1 MSEEARVDERE
12 RGRGGRISRSERAGL
27 EDPDDAQRKNEG
39 KGCGESGGG
48 VGQDA
53 GEASGV
59 ISFECNGALD
69 DIPSEKRL
77 RE

>member
-1 MSEEARVDERE
+1 MIEEAGVDERE

-27 EDPDDAQRKNEG
+27 EDADDGQRKNDGE
-39 KGCGESGGG
+39 GCGESDGG
-48 VGQDA
+48 VGQHA
-53 GEASGV
+53 REASGV
-59 ISFECNGALD
+59 ISFQCNGALD